1 MAPLDGQPAVRQGD
15 ALRLATENTAEVLK
29 LGRKG
34 RLEQDRDSDVLIM
47 RRGSLEI
54 VHVLA
59 RGKFMVD
66 DGRLMVEENFA
77 RTTNRTIHVEG
88 TKESEK

>member
-1 MAPLDGQPAVRQGD
+1 MLG
-15 ALRLATENTAEVLK
+15 LATENTARVLK
-29 LGRKG
+29 LSGKG
-34 RLEQDRDSDVLIM
+34 RLEKDRDSDVLIM

-59 RGKFMVD
+59 RGRFMVD

-88 TKESEK
+88 TKGSDR